1 MKEIPSYMEKRY
13 NIQRQLGAGSYG
25 TVFLGVKKATN
36 EKYLQ
41 IISYY
46 IVWPSNTCTMFSIT
60 RKMPFDL
67 FEKSLLCA
75 NAIIPTFARL

>member
-36 EKYLQ
+36 EGLHT
-41 IISYY
+41 Y
-46 IVWPSNTCTMFSIT
+46 IYSL
-60 RKMPFDL
+60 FD
-67 FEKSLLCA
+67 
-75 NAIIPTFARL
+75 TT

>member
-1 MKEIPSYMEKRY
+1 MKDIPSYMEKRY

-36 EKYLQ
+36 ETYTYFIKYYAAWL
-41 IISYY
+41 
-46 IVWPSNTCTMFSIT
+46 SNTCIIFSTT

-67 FEKSLLCA
+67 FEK
-75 NAIIPTFARL
+75 FQ